1 MLHQPCRSPPG
12 SLSYN
17 AVMESPIT
25 VILAGPRTCWP
36 ELPVAS
42 CEVHHAQ
49 ASRQPNTATK
59 TAAWRKIL
67 GERRGCGVESP
78 VIATCLLSP
87 GFERELSP
95 RLVDCDCRAVGEVQ
109 RSSTRKHRYADLS
122 RDVRIGHDFFG

>member
-25 VILAGPRTCWP
+25 VILAGPRTRGL

-42 CEVHHAQ
+42 CEVLHAQ
-49 ASRQPNTATK
+49 AIRQPNTATR
-59 TAAWRKIL
+59 TAAGRKIL
-67 GERRGCGVESP
+67 VERRVCGVECP

-87 GFERELSP
+87 GFERDLTP

-109 RSSTRKHRYADLS
+109 RSSARKHRYADLS
-122 RDVRIGHDFFG
+122 RDVRIGHDFVG